1 VAEIDYASSGKEPCK
16 VSVVGGE
23 ALTADLV
30 LVTVP
35 LGVLK
40 SNTIGF
46 SPPLPKWKQ
55 TAIEKLG
62 FGTLNKVVLAFKSDF
77 MSLGVPMLVRI
88 TKINR

>member
-77 MSLGVPMLVRI
+77 YVIRS
-88 TKINR
+88 TYASKNNQNK